1 MLKKASS
8 FVLASL
14 KASTYRREYASA
26 SHSLRPRWIAFLN
39 ILASLLA
46 IFLVDSLMFNVQ
58 QVLAQSVAARAVRVE
73 SVPADDPMAA
83 AWKETIVAEFPL
95 APQVHWAPRAQ
106 EVTVKSVKV
115 RALHDGQRLAIMLEY
130 QDPTQDEHD
139 AAGLEFMVGSTKAH
153 FAHGQPMGQVEG
165 GPVNIW
171 YWKNKDGKAVDMN
184 AKGFGTLKTQPH
196 QDVTAKAVY
205 QDGTWRVVFSR
216 AITTEHPEQDAQFRL
231 GDFVNVAFAVWD
243 GKREGGDLKE
253 KGAQKAI
260 SSWWYFRLEPPK
272 DYSPYFYA
280 LLAIGIAAAV
290 EFVMIRRLKKG
301 SKA

>member
-1 MLKKASS
+1 MMHER
-8 FVLASL
+8 SL
-14 KASTYRREYASA
+14 KVILS
-26 SHSLRPRWIAFLN
+26 IGV
-39 ILASLLA
+39 ILALCGSA
-46 IFLVDSLMFNVQ
+46 VPIE
-58 QVLAQSVAARAVRVE
+58 AQSVAARAVRVE

-83 AWKETIVAEFPL
+83 AWKDAIVAEFPL
-95 APQVHWAPRAQ
+95 APQVHWAPRIQ

-171 YWKNKDGKAVDMN
+171 YWKNKDGKALDMN
-184 AKGFGTLKTQPH
+184 AKGFGTLKPHDH

-205 QDGTWRVVFSR
+205 QNGTWRVVFSR
-216 AITTEHPEQDAQFRL
+216 AITTEHAEQDAQFRP

-272 DYSPYFYA
+272 DYSPYFYG
-280 LLAIGIAAAV
+280 LLAIGVAAAV